1 MLIGEVA
8 KKYGVS
14 VDTLRYYEKIHLLIP
29 RRNRKGRF
37 YTEREL
43 VKLEQILLMKKLL
56 FSLEEI
62 KGILEIDELIDRGI
76 EKGEVLT
83 NEVDKMEYEIKR
95 KYSEILQKEQ
105 QLSYIKKHLE
115 ELLQKIKEYKGEG

>member
-43 VKLEQILLMKKLL
+43 VKLEQI
-56 FSLEEI
+56 
-62 KGILEIDELIDRGI
+62 
-76 EKGEVLT
+76 
-83 NEVDKMEYEIKR
+83 
-95 KYSEILQKEQ
+95 
-105 QLSYIKKHLE
+105 
-115 ELLQKIKEYKGEG
+115 